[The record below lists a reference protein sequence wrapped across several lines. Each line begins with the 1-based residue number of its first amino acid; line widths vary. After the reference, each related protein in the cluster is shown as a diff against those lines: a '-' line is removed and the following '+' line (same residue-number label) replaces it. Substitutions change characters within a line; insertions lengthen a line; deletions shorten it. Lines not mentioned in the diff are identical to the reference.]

1 MLTLEWKRATGVCS
15 LPCAPPWR
23 GRRLLPKST
32 KKTEDLVAAVSQLSS
47 QITPS
52 SSATI
57 TGWQEITAEAASCC
71 LWSGS
76 LGPEIPARSQ
86 SAAPRSRGRKSRRAR
101 SLAPRSAAARK
112 GACGSSQTPLWCKVF
127 LVCNSSS
134 RAGEG
139 ITAPPPAQ
147 RAASSL
153 GARTAA
159 FSAFGLS
166 GPASPGRAA
175 PRLFL
180 VFWLLLTQPPPPT
193 ASCFSEWQ
201 FCTTP
206 FQSVFAPTGLR
217 LSGTKPGHKITQQC
231 NSPQNYLPEN
241 HMIKSVKIVNALWM
255 SLIFFNVLSFS
266 ITVKK

>member
-1 MLTLEWKRATGVCS
+1 MLTLGWKRATGFVRFLVHRPGGEGDCS
-15 LPCAPPWR
+15 PSRPK
-23 GRRLLPKST
+23 RR
-32 KKTEDLVAAVSQLSS
+32 KTLVAAVSQLSS

-139 ITAPPPAQ
+139 ITAPPTQ

-241 HMIKSVKIVNALWM
+241 HMIKRVKIVNALWM
-255 SLIFFNVLSFS
+255 SLTFFNVLSFS